1 MCSWD
6 QSGPQS
12 TGQPLFAY
20 SSSSGAAGCVVEKV
34 RGHISPIFLPAV
46 SLIGVSA
53 GNDSSFARA
62 SAMATSCSSGDQA
75 YKFCMSVVAG
85 IVSFVAFLIAVESA

>member
-1 MCSWD
+1 MCSWY

-20 SSSSGAAGCVVEKV
+20 SLSTGAAGCVVEKV
-34 RGHISPIFLPAV
+34 RGHINPILLSAV

-53 GNDSSFARA
+53 GNESSFARA
-62 SAMATSCSSGDQA
+62 SAMVASCYSGD
-75 YKFCMSVVAG
+75 
-85 IVSFVAFLIAVESA
+85 

>member
-20 SSSSGAAGCVVEKV
+20 SLSSGAAGCVVEKV
-34 RGHISPIFLPAV
+34 RGHISPILLPAV
-46 SLIGVSA
+46 SLIGVST
-53 GNDSSFARA
+53 GNEPSFAKA
-62 SAMATSCSSGDQA
+62 SAMAASCSSSDRA
-75 YKFCMSVVAG
+75 YKFCISVVAG
-85 IVSFVAFLIAVESA
+85 ILSGVGAF